1 MKKYI
6 FLFAFLAIIAGVSGC
21 MPNAVSESDTS
32 KWTVIQYS
40 GGKEIGRWYVNDYPI
55 SSDNKTVWR
64 FHNGDTTFAL
74 SGDVRVFHV
83 SGNQ

>member
-21 MPNAVSESDTS
+21 MPNAVSESDAS

-40 GGKEIGRWYVNDYPI
+40 GGKEIGRWYIDRYPAPGN
-55 SSDNKTVWR
+55 SGVWR
-64 FHNGDTTFAL
+64 FSNGDTVFCL
-74 SGDVRVFHV
+74 SGDIRVYHV
-83 SGNQ
+83 SENK